1 MISIVIPTIDSREE
15 YLERAIASFAAT
27 TTDAYELLVYRN
39 RATCGIAWNEALQEA
54 QGEYILLAADDLEA
68 HPGWMEAGIECIEKR
83 HALPC
88 PRILNWDGTLQ
99 SCGSTDQEAR
109 TGDGSQVARI
119 PFFPRSLVSHLYPI
133 FSNHYAGD
141 YWITWKA
148 RKAGWP
154 TVVIREMLF
163 THHMLEQ
170 GRLDTLGSDWSA
182 YQKAIRSSA

>member
-1 MISIVIPTIDSREE
+1 MISIVIPTIDSRKD
-15 YLERAIASFAAT
+15 YLERALSSFVAT
-27 TTDAYELLVYRN
+27 TEEYEFLVYRN
-39 RATCGIAWNEALQEA
+39 RATCGIAWNEGLAEA
-54 QGEYILLAADDLEA
+54 KGDYVLLAADDLEA
-68 HPGWMEAGIECIEKR
+68 HPGWAEAGIACIEER

-99 SCGSTDQEAR
+99 SCGSTADEAR
-109 TGDGSQVARI
+109 TGDGSEVARV
-119 PFFPRSLVSHLYPI
+119 PFLPRSLLESLRPV

-148 RKAGWP
+148 RQAGWP

-170 GRLDTLGSDWSA
+170 GRLDTLSSDWA
-182 YQKAIRSSA
+182 EFKRATG